1 MNSLQL
7 QKGIALSQQ
16 IADVAKELDK
26 WKRGSQIPDGL
37 LRIKVSDNQTEC
49 VKTDLIDFNVIK
61 AIAVAKLESQLQLL
75 KEEFEKL

>member
-16 IADVAKELDK
+16 IADIAKELDK
-26 WKRGSQIPDGL
+26 WKRGSEIADNH
-37 LRIKVSDNQTEC
+37 LRVRVSENSTEC